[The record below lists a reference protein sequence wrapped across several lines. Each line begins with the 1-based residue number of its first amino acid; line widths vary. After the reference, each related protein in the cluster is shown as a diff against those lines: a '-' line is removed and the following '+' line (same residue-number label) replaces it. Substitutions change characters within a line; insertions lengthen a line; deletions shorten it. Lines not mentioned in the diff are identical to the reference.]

1 MHTTTITTIPIREK
15 ASHRPEARAGSSY
28 DTRDEPDALPT
39 ASHADESYSDAEEA
53 REAALRAELE
63 GVQNINTVI
72 EGVIGS
78 LEKAKQNMEA
88 CKSSFHTPRKQWP
101 GLPCAELTRQFG
113 GQGGIR

>member
-1 MHTTTITTIPIREK
+1 MHTTTTTTTTIPIREK
-15 ASHRPEARAGSSY
+15 AGNRPEARAGGSY
-28 DTRDEPDALPT
+28 DMRDEPDAPPRP
-39 ASHADESYSDAEEA
+39 SHADESYSDAEEA

-88 CKSSFHTPRKQWP
+88 CIEKKSLVPLHYKSNQ
-101 GLPCAELTRQFG
+101 
-113 GQGGIR
+113 I